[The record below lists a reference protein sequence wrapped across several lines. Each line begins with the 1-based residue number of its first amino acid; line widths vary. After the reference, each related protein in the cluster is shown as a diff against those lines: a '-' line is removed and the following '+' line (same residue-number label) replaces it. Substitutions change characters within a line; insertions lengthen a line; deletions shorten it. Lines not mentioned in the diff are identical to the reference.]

1 MEDAQVKLINDSFA
15 AVPSAEV
22 FATVFYSRLF
32 ALDPSVRG
40 LFRTDMKDQ
49 GRKLMALIGIAVAN
63 ARNPGA
69 IKTAVDQLAVRHVGY
84 GVKMEHFPTVGAALL
99 WAFEQVLGSARF
111 SQPAKEAWGQLYGE
125 LVAIMAPHFS
135 ASAASTR
142 AGAQTTPVPLSA
154 SPASKAA
161 TAAAAV
167 ARKPL
172 PATRSFFD
180 RLAFWR

>member
-1 MEDAQVKLINDSFA
+1 MEDVQVGLISDSFA

-99 WAFEQVLGSARF
+99 WAFEQVLGSRF
-111 SQPAKEAWGQLYGE
+111 NQPTKEAWGQLYSE
-125 LVAIMAPHFS
+125 LVAIMAAHFS
-135 ASAASTR
+135 ASAASAR

-154 SPASKAA
+154 SPASKPA
-161 TAAAAV
+161 TAAA

-172 PATRSFFD
+172 PATRSLFD